1 MNLLILTWLKD
12 SKPMHSM
19 PLSMPLSWTESLDHL
34 EHVMGPCWCFWAGPH
49 HNVIKRLI
57 LELASKNQVI
67 CFILFLLV
75 SASLALVVC
84 NSVFDYFM
92 SRLGGLHLPQY
103 TNKENL
109 DQNNLEISQN
119 LFTGSRILIA
129 PHINLAHLE
138 IVYYGNQGH
147 D

>member
-1 MNLLILTWLKD
+1 MRD

-34 EHVMGPCWCFWAGPH
+34 DHVMGPCWCFWAGPH

-57 LELASKNQVI
+57 LELS
-67 CFILFLLV
+67 FILFLLV
-75 SASLALVVC
+75 SASLALVVF

-138 IVYYGNQGH
+138 IVYYGNQGQ